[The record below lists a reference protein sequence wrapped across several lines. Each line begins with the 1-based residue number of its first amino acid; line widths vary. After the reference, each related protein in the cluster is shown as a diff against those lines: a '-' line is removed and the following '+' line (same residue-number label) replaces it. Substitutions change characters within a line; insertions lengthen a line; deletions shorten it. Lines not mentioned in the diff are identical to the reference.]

1 MTHSPTDPAVAI
13 DGMTHRFGG
22 LEVLHG
28 VSLAIPRGITFGL
41 IGHNGAGKSTLFRL
55 MLGLILPSG
64 GTLRVLGQATAAPAF
79 RHTRRRIGYLPENF
93 VTYDNLRG
101 SEVLRLFADLKGVP
115 RASCATLLE
124 RVGLAAAAA
133 RPVHTYSKGMRQR
146 LGLAQALLGEPEL
159 LFLDEPTNGLD
170 PQGIAEFYTILAE
183 ARARGTTIVITSH
196 ILAEIQQRVDCL
208 AIVQGGRVAAHGTLA
223 QLRGGMAAPLRIDA
237 AVAPEC
243 RVAATAAL
251 AWLAAKSGPALAW
264 HPENDGFSVRCP
276 AGAKMAVLAA
286 LLPHAADVI
295 VQEATLEQ
303 LFLDYGA
310 KTGGQHAA
318 RV

>member
-1 MTHSPTDPAVAI
+1 VPPD
-13 DGMTHRFGG
+13 
-22 LEVLHG
+22 
-28 VSLAIPRGITFGL
+28 
-41 IGHNGAGKSTLFRL
+41 GKSTLFRL

-64 GTLRVLGQATAAPAF
+64 GTLRVLDQVTAAPAF

-124 RVGLAAAAA
+124 RVGLGGASA

-170 PQGIAEFYTILAE
+170 PQGIAEFYAILAE

-223 QLRGGMAAPLRIDA
+223 QLRAGMAAPLRIDV
-237 AVAPEC
+237 AVGPER
-243 RVAATAAL
+243 RVAAAAAL
-251 AWLAAKSGPALAW
+251 ALLGAASGPALAW
-264 HPENDGFSVRCP
+264 ETAATGFTVRCP
-276 AGAKMAVLAA
+276 AGAKMAVLGA
-286 LLPHAADVI
+286 LLPHASDLTVH
-295 VQEATLEQ
+295 ESTLEQ

-310 KTGGQHAA
+310 KAGGHHVA